1 MTSRSIFPPNCG
13 RIFFSCSRNPI
24 MGPHWKWQRNIS
36 MVSDDSPFVAIRNC
50 SFCGFSGDASNLQV
64 QIKVSMTTNAPCD
77 SLLISIP
84 WLSPGSISLPF
95 RSAGKTLRTMR
106 NYPEAVWNLILIN
119 IPSPPCMQLTPG
131 LEIGCNSVSLVNL
144 IKAVQNQLS
153 HKMSVLA
160 YRVFTDY
167 RYRPGVELSCPLE
180 KFLILWKIHWKV
192 RNELSRNE
200 PFHYLWQ
207 SLHETHRD
215 RGWLCDNTGE
225 FQINNGLLILA
236 TWQSCCSFVIPYTQ
250 KWTQWD

>member
-144 IKAVQNQLS
+144 IKAVQNRLS

-160 YRVFTDY
+160 YYKDY
-167 RYRPGVELSCPLE
+167 TITLSLKQEQVPAIQSEYQGQLE
-180 KFLILWKIHWKV
+180 
-192 RNELSRNE
+192 NS
-200 PFHYLWQ
+200 Y
-207 SLHETHRD
+207 
-215 RGWLCDNTGE
+215 G
-225 FQINNGLLILA
+225 
-236 TWQSCCSFVIPYTQ
+236 
-250 KWTQWD
+250 